1 MPGRGGRGGR
11 GERSTGGRGGRS
23 GGRGSWRPSNL
34 KFHPHGVGK
43 DKQTVTYGKVKERI
57 VMKVQKEYEYGRDI
71 GECIRD
77 MVVIDLS
84 VLRPQIQ
91 EPKETDP
98 VKRAREEKALDV
110 VFQGQ
115 MELYLKR
122 EAILE
127 ENLGKAYSL
136 IYENYCDNIMQTR
149 IKEHPKYLSEILN
162 DPIKLLEEIAKLMHE
177 PIRAQFPY
185 LSMMEAHRRLL
196 NMKQREKENLLDYLE
211 RFKQEKSIVK
221 SHLGDG
227 FLDTF
232 VEHTEKYKDLV
243 TGQHLQEAAI
253 LKTQAFETY
262 ITGIFLSLIHI

>member
-1 MPGRGGRGGR
+1 
-11 GERSTGGRGGRS
+11 
-23 GGRGSWRPSNL
+23 
-34 KFHPHGVGK
+34 
-43 DKQTVTYGKVKERI
+43 
-57 VMKVQKEYEYGRDI
+57 MKVQKEYEYGRDI

-91 EPKETDP
+91 ELKETDP
-98 VKRAREEKALDV
+98 AKRAREEKALDIV
-110 VFQGQ
+110 YQSQ

-136 IYENYCDNIMQTR
+136 IYENYCDHIMQTR

-221 SHLGDG
+221 SHLGDE

-232 VEHTEKYKDLV
+232 VEHTEEYKDLIINQQP
-243 TGQHLQEAAI
+243 GEAAI
-253 LKTQAFETY
+253 LKTKAFKMQQ
-262 ITGIFLSLIHI
+262 LKSCAV